1 MNNLLSAILRVFTAL
16 LWPVRFLSKR
26 YSHYEESSICSNDVD
41 IVDGGTGPV
50 TDDLSG
56 WHELPG
62 NGSGLLGVVQHR
74 EGIQE
79 DRSAL
84 LAVIVAGPAGRT
96 WRARKR
102 REKGL

>member
-26 YSHYEESSICSNDVD
+26 YSHEESNICSNDVC
-41 IVDGGTGPV
+41 INGGTGPV